1 MERQYVDFPVAKLLK
16 EKGFDIEC
24 FSYYRK
30 EGSLFNSYPNY
41 EQDPGNWNGNSFP
54 DDVVSAPEIWQVV
67 EWFKTI
73 HGIWIH
79 VECEPSGLVWFPK
92 VNICSD
98 ESWKN
103 EEIRDVVYLVNGKLK
118 TKWFKSDQEAYN
130 AALKYILE
138 ELI

>member
-1 MERQYVDFPVAKLLK
+1 MERRYVDFLIAKLLK
-16 EKGFDIEC
+16 EKGFHSIKCLGYTQEGYEIER
-24 FSYYRK
+24 FVYNLEGDK
-30 EGSLFNSYPNY
+30 EF
-41 EQDPGNWNGNSFP
+41 
-54 DDVVSAPEIWQVV
+54 VARPEIWQVV
-67 EWFKTI
+67 EFLKTKY
-73 HGIWIH
+73 GIWVH
-79 VECEPSGLVWFPK
+79 VECESSGLVWFPK

-130 AALKYILE
+130 AAFKHILE